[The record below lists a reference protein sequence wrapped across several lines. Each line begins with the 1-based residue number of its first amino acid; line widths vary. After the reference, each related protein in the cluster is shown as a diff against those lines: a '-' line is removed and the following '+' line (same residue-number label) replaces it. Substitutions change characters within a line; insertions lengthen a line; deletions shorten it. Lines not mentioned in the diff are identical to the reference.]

1 VIQYS
6 IEKTKQPVQRSVEMI
21 QDVIM
26 LILSL
31 GFILISC
38 IFFTNS
44 VEWLGKKLNLNQ
56 GVVGSILAAVGTT
69 LPETIIPIIAI
80 IFYSGKEASQIA
92 TGAILGAPFMLS
104 TLGFLMTGAS
114 VILYSSANKRS
125 IKMNADPNVFRR
137 DLEYFILIYTLAI
150 FTSVFN
156 QFNEVRLASVVLL
169 LTLYLLYVRAIFNSE
184 GKIEQNVE
192 ELLFSRIFSLPPTL
206 SWIII
211 QLFISLSGII
221 FSSHLFVGYVKD
233 LSHLMGVS
241 PLILSLVITPIAT
254 ELPEKFNSIL
264 WVGQKKDTLALG
276 NITGAMVFQS
286 SIPVIIGILLTPWN
300 ITGIAF
306 LSATLALTS
315 ATLNLIW
322 INMKKSVNPFILMSG
337 GILYGIFLFTVIH

>member
-1 VIQYS
+1 
-6 IEKTKQPVQRSVEMI
+6 MI

-31 GFILISC
+31 AFILISC

-56 GVVGSILAAVGTT
+56 GVVGSILAAVGTA

-104 TLGFLMTGAS
+104 TLGFLMTGVA

-137 DLEYFILIYTLAI
+137 DLAYFILIYTLAI

-169 LTLYLLYVRAIFNSE
+169 LTLYLLYVRATFNSE

-254 ELPEKFNSIL
+254 ELPEKFNSIV

-337 GILYGIFLFTVIH
+337 GILYGIFLLTVIH

>member
-1 VIQYS
+1 MIQYS

-31 GFILISC
+31 AFILISC

-56 GVVGSILAAVGTT
+56 GVVGSILAAVGTA

-104 TLGFLMTGAS
+104 TLGFLMTGVA

-137 DLEYFILIYTLAI
+137 DLAYFILIYTLAI

-169 LTLYLLYVRAIFNSE
+169 LTLYLLYVRATFNSE

-254 ELPEKFNSIL
+254 ELPEKFNSIV

-337 GILYGIFLFTVIH
+337 GILYGIFLLTAIH

>member
-1 VIQYS
+1 
-6 IEKTKQPVQRSVEMI
+6 MI

-31 GFILISC
+31 AFILISC

-104 TLGFLMTGAS
+104 TLGFLMTGAA
-114 VILYSSANKRS
+114 VILYSFANKRS

-137 DLEYFILIYTLAI
+137 NLEYFILIYTLAI

-169 LTLYLLYVRAIFNSE
+169 LTLYLLYVRATFNSE
-184 GKIEQNVE
+184 GKIKQNVE

-206 SWIII
+206 FWIII

-254 ELPEKFNSIL
+254 ELPEKFNSIV

-286 SIPVIIGILLTPWN
+286 SIPVIIGILFTPWN

-337 GILYGIFLFTVIH
+337 GILYGIFLLTVIH

>member
-6 IEKTKQPVQRSVEMI
+6 IEKTKQPAQRSVEMI

-31 GFILISC
+31 AFILISC

-104 TLGFLMTGAS
+104 TLGFLMTGAA
-114 VILYSSANKRS
+114 VILYSFANKRS

-137 DLEYFILIYTLAI
+137 NLEYFILIYTLAI

-169 LTLYLLYVRAIFNSE
+169 LTLYLLYVRATFNSE
-184 GKIEQNVE
+184 GKIKQNVE

-206 SWIII
+206 FWIII

-254 ELPEKFNSIL
+254 ELPEKFNSIV

-286 SIPVIIGILLTPWN
+286 SIPVIIGILFTPWN

-337 GILYGIFLFTVIH
+337 GILYGIFLLTVIH

>member
-1 VIQYS
+1 
-6 IEKTKQPVQRSVEMI
+6 MI

-31 GFILISC
+31 AFILISC

-56 GVVGSILAAVGTT
+56 GVVGSILAVVGTAF
-69 LPETIIPIIAI
+69 PETIIPIIAI

-104 TLGFLMTGAS
+104 TLGFLMTGAA
-114 VILYSSANKRS
+114 VILYSFANKRS

-137 DLEYFILIYTLAI
+137 NLEYFILIYTLAI

-169 LTLYLLYVRAIFNSE
+169 LTLYLLYVRATFNSE
-184 GKIEQNVE
+184 GKIKQNVE

-206 SWIII
+206 FWIII

-254 ELPEKFNSIL
+254 ELPEKFNSIV

-286 SIPVIIGILLTPWN
+286 SIPVIIGILFTPWN

-306 LSATLALTS
+306 LSVALALTS

-337 GILYGIFLFTVIH
+337 GILYGIFLLTVIH

>member
-1 VIQYS
+1 
-6 IEKTKQPVQRSVEMI
+6 MI
-21 QDVIM
+21 PDVIM

-31 GFILISC
+31 AFILISC

-56 GVVGSILAAVGTT
+56 GVVGSILAAVGTA

-104 TLGFLMTGAS
+104 TLGFLMTGAA

-169 LTLYLLYVRAIFNSE
+169 LTLYLLYVRATFNSE

-206 SWIII
+206 FWIII

-254 ELPEKFNSIL
+254 ELPEKFNSIV

-337 GILYGIFLFTVIH
+337 GILYGIFLLTVIH

>member
-1 VIQYS
+1 
-6 IEKTKQPVQRSVEMI
+6 MI

-31 GFILISC
+31 AFILISC

-56 GVVGSILAAVGTT
+56 GVVGSILAAVGTA

-104 TLGFLMTGAS
+104 TLGFLMTGAA

-169 LTLYLLYVRAIFNSE
+169 LTLYLLYVRATFNSE

-206 SWIII
+206 FWIII

-254 ELPEKFNSIL
+254 ELPEKFNSIV

-337 GILYGIFLFTVIH
+337 GILYGIFLLTVIH